1 MFKKLLE
8 KVIFLNSGEE
18 KEVYKV
24 LSKEE
29 EKFKPPQQFQE
40 QANAGQEL
48 LDIDD
53 YQEYWAKESEKLDWF
68 EKWNQILEWD
78 PPYAKWFV
86 GGKLNASYN
95 CLDRHLKTY
104 RKNKAALIWEGE
116 PGDRR
121 TYTYKDLHREVSK
134 FANVLKNLGVRKEDT
149 VTIYLPMIP
158 EIAIAMLACARIGAP
173 HSVVFAGFGPASLVK
188 RVKDANSSVL
198 ITVDGYY
205 RRGKHLNHK
214 NKTDQAL
221 EQIDHSQ
228 HCIVVERSGEHVTM
242 QKGRDFWWQDLMSE
256 VSSEASP
263 EKMNAEDVLFLMYTS
278 GTTGSPKGIVHS
290 VGGYMT
296 HATSTSKYVFDLKE
310 EDTYWCAAD
319 VGWITGHSY
328 IVYGILSN
336 GATTVMYEG
345 ALDYPSRDRPWEI
358 IDKYGVNIF
367 YTAPTA
373 IRAFMKYG
381 KKHPQAHDLS
391 SLRLLGSVGEP
402 INPRVWKWYHKHIGS
417 EKCPIVDTWWQTE
430 TGGIMISPL
439 PGVTETKPGSVTQPL
454 PGISADILNNEGE
467 SVNSGYLAITKPWPG
482 MLQTI
487 YNNDERYKRT
497 YWSKWNNEIYY
508 SADGAKRDQ
517 DGYFWILGRV
527 DDVINVSGHRLST
540 MEIES
545 ALVGHPK
552 VSEAAVVGSS
562 DKIKGQVPFAYVI
575 LQEEIEENKLNDAN
589 NDEETELFG
598 VDLQKKLK
606 DHIKE
611 DIGAIAKPKEI
622 IFVPDLPKT
631 RSGKIMRRLL
641 QDIAEGRELGD
652 TTTLKNP
659 EIAEKIQEIKFS

>member
-8 KVIFLNSGEE
+8 KVIFLNSEE
-18 KEVYKV
+18 EQGVYKV
-24 LSKEE
+24 LSEEE

-40 QANAGQEL
+40 QANADQKL
-48 LDIDD
+48 MDIED

-68 EKWNQILEWD
+68 EKWSQILEWD

-116 PGDRR
+116 PGDRK
-121 TYTYKDLHREVSK
+121 TYTYNDLHREVSK

-173 HSVVFAGFGPASLVK
+173 HSVVFAGFGPASLAK

-214 NKTDQAL
+214 NKTDKAL
-221 EQIDHSQ
+221 EQIDHTQ
-228 HCIVVERSGEHVTM
+228 HCIVVERSGENVTM
-242 QKGRDFWWQDLMSE
+242 QKGRDYWWQDLMSE

-296 HATSTSKYVFDLKE
+296 HVTSTSKYVFDLKE

-336 GATTVMYEG
+336 GATAVMYEG
-345 ALDYPSRDRPWEI
+345 ALDYPSWDRPWEI

-381 KKHPQAHDLS
+381 KEYPQAHDLS

-402 INPRVWKWYHKHIGS
+402 INPRVWKWYHKHIGN

-439 PGVTETKPGSVTQPL
+439 PGITETKPGSVTQPL
-454 PGISADILNNEGE
+454 PGISADILNDEGE

-487 YNNDERYKRT
+487 YNDDERYKRT

-508 SADGAKRDQ
+508 SADGAKQDQ

-552 VSEAAVVGSS
+552 VSEAAVVGIS
-562 DKIKGQVPFAYVI
+562 DKIKGQVPFAYVT
-575 LQEEIEENKLNDAN
+575 LQEEFEENNLNNAN
-589 NDEETELFG
+589 NDEETDLFE
-598 VDLQKKLK
+598 VDLQKNLK

-659 EIAEKIQEIKFS
+659 EIAEKIQEILFS